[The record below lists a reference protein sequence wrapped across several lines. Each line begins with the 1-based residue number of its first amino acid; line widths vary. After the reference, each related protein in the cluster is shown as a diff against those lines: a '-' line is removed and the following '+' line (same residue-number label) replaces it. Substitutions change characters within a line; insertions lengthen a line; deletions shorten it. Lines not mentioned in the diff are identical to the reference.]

1 MINKAEEEDD
11 DKKDDD
17 DDGDGQQDF
26 AEEIMNSISSGDS
39 MDRRGTFVGTVNY
52 LSPEMI

>member
-11 DKKDDD
+11 EKKDDD